1 MIRAM
6 SARKEI
12 LQAIPAVA
20 ASDGTFTV
28 RQVVAEMTRRG
39 AVYSDATISTHII
52 SRMCADAP
60 DNHATT
66 FDDLQRV
73 DRGIYRLRRP

>member
-1 MIRAM
+1 M

-12 LQAIPAVA
+12 LQAIPAAV
-20 ASDGTFTV
+20 ASDGAFTV
-28 RQVVAEMTRRG
+28 RRVVAELARRG
-39 AVYSDATISTHII
+39 TVCSDSTISTHII
-52 SRMCADAP
+52 SRMCAEAP

-73 DRGIYRLRRP
+73 DRRVYRLSRP

>member
-20 ASDGTFTV
+20 ASDGAFTV
-28 RQVVAEMTRRG
+28 RQAVAEMVRRG
-39 AVYSDATISTHII
+39 TVYTDSTVSAHII

-73 DRGIYRLRRP
+73 DRSVYRLSRP